1 MRSFFGVVKQSHRH
15 DKDRI
20 NATGLAGFSRTSSP
34 HFTEECRGH
43 LYLMDFFMFLF
54 NLDSFEVIGVQ

>member
-1 MRSFFGVVKQSHRH
+1 MRSFFGIVKQSHRH
-15 DKDRI
+15 NKDRM

-34 HFTEECRGH
+34 HFTEEFWGH
-43 LYLMDFFMFLF
+43 LYLMDSCMCLF